1 MYFYDRNT
9 TRVSCFLFL
18 GQTLL
23 VQADLWKCYM
33 LEVVYYLFFL
43 TFLCRSLSS
52 IFVWTDIIASSVDID
67 EYFVN
72 DGLEYISIHCYYM
85 YCIFV
90 LNIWVFI
97 SPDTQLRR
105 LGNSNISANKLRV
118 RFFAY
123 LVEKKHKWQ
132 RKCLL
137 IPRAEIQ
144 LLLPGPFIYLLMVWS
159 DQGHFCQRRST

>member
-1 MYFYDRNT
+1 MVFHQSYIVDLSMYFYDRNT

-123 LVEKKHKWQ
+123 LVEKNINDKENA
-132 RKCLL
+132 C
-137 IPRAEIQ
+137 
-144 LLLPGPFIYLLMVWS
+144 
-159 DQGHFCQRRST
+159 

>member
-1 MYFYDRNT
+1 MFFHQSYIVGLSVYFHDRNT
-9 TRVSCFLFL
+9 IRVSCVLSL

-23 VQADLWKCYM
+23 VQMDFWKCYT
-33 LEVVYYLFFL
+33 LEVVYYFF
-43 TFLCRSLSS
+43 SLAYLYGSLPS
-52 IFVWTDIIASSVDID
+52 VFVWTDIIASSIDIA

-72 DGLEYISIHCYYM
+72 DWLEYICIHCYYM
-85 YCIFV
+85 YCIFI

-123 LVEKKHKWQ
+123 LAEKKYIWQ
-132 RKCLL
+132 RKRP
-137 IPRAEIQ
+137 IN
-144 LLLPGPFIYLLMVWS
+144 S
-159 DQGHFCQRRST
+159 